1 MRAIVNKFGPPLE
14 SIQLENNAPEPLSPH
29 QLQLKMQYSA
39 INPSDLITIS
49 GAYRS
54 RIQLPFIPGF
64 EGMGIIN
71 NCYNTKSPFSIGDR
85 VLPIGSAGSWQT
97 YRNIDEKWCF
107 SIPDYLSD
115 EQAATSYINPMTA
128 WLMLTEQLNIK
139 KGMSLVINGATSA
152 IGLMIIRMLNH
163 LGVIPIALVRR
174 DDTETLFENCQLSAV
189 INTQDSTAY
198 QQFQSLKEHGGV
210 DAILDCIGGDQ
221 ALEQAM
227 LLKKSGQFIN
237 YGLLSGVP
245 ISARFWQERPDID
258 FSYFHLR
265 QWVHSASKKD
275 IQHKLN
281 EVMTLVYEGIAETKI
296 DKIVPIASLHSAIEE
311 IQNRTVNNNGKI
323 LISF

>member
-1 MRAIVNKFGPPLE
+1 MRAIVNKFGPPLK
-14 SIQLENNAPEPLSPH
+14 SIKLENYTPDTLTPQ
-29 QLQLKMQYSA
+29 QLQIKMQYSA

-71 NCYNTKSPFSIGDR
+71 NCYDTKSPFSIGER

-128 WLMLTEQLNIK
+128 WLMLTEQLK
-139 KGMSLVINGATSA
+139 VTKGMSLVINGATSA

-174 DDTETLFENCQLSAV
+174 DNTAHVFEDCQLASIV
-189 INTQDSTAY
+189 NTHNPRAY
-198 QQFQSLKEHGGV
+198 QQFQTIKEHGGV

-221 ALEQAM
+221 ALEQAI
-227 LLKKSGQFIN
+227 LLKKNGQFIN
-237 YGLLSGVP
+237 YGLLSGMP
-245 ISARFWQERPDID
+245 ISAQFWQERPDID

-265 QWVHSASKKD
+265 QWIHSASKIE
-275 IQHKLN
+275 IQNKLN
-281 EVMTLVYEGIAETKI
+281 KVMRLVHEGVAETKI
-296 DKIVPIASLHSAIEE
+296 DKIVPIALLHSAIEE